1 MQTRITR
8 FKMRPESADAARAL
22 MEELRADILAQPG
35 LRRVVVAMNDDGSG
49 YVVALIDDAGAS
61 PEAVDR
67 VRALWRRFHDHLE
80 TAPEPGIYEVVADWA
95 P

>member
-8 FKMRPESADAARAL
+8 FKMHPESVEAARAL
-22 MEELRADILAQPG
+22 MEELRDEIVGQPG
-35 LRRVVVAMNDDGSG
+35 IRHMLIVMNADGSG
-49 YVVALIDDAGAS
+49 YVIGQIDEAGAS

-80 TAPEPGIYEVVADWA
+80 GPAEPEIYEVLADWR